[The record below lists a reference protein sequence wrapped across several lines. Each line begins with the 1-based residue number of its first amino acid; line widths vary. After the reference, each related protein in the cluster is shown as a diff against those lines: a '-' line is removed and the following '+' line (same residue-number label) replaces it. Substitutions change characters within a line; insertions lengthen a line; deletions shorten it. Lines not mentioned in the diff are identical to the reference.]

1 MRIAKL
7 IELVEKDGGRFVVE
21 NRQASLAWPGRLTSK
36 QRGRARQLDR
46 QIRKRAY
53 LVTAELLER
62 EYSRTWEREVACH
75 CPARPFAHLP
85 HQAAEDIWQE
95 LRNFV
100 QRKKVREKH
109 HRGNE
114 S

>member
-7 IELVEKDGGRFVVE
+7 IGLVESAGGKFVVE
-21 NRQASLAWPGRLTSK
+21 NRQAALAWPTRLTSK
-36 QRGRARQLDR
+36 QRCRARELDR
-46 QIRKRAY
+46 QLRNRVY

-85 HQAAEDIWQE
+85 HHPAEDTWQE
-95 LRNFV
+95 LRNLF
-100 QRKKVREKH
+100 KGGK
-109 HRGNE
+109 
-114 S
+114 